1 MTEVIKEVLKF
12 GFENIPELI
21 RIYAEP
27 YAYNTASRR
36 VLEKVGFELEVT
48 MKDNILKNG
57 VL

>member
-1 MTEVIKEVLKF
+1 MTQIIKEVVKF

-27 YAYNTASRR
+27 YAYNKASRR

-48 MKDNILKNG
+48 MKENILKNG